1 MSLNNQIYYFI
12 IGDYNKKS
20 ELGYYLYE
28 ENILSE
34 NDNNYIISYSTN
46 IYKNFSEKD
55 VGSKDYTILDNNN
68 FCLFYSITSSGT
80 FYLAVTSINSIY
92 VDKPNLMYEFFEDI
106 EHQGIKK
113 LIDKNGNLSRVGN
126 QNLKFSIEQNNIKMK
141 GQNIINEKENKDES
155 KIVILNSQINDIN
168 NDVKNSV
175 KNMIVSINEMNYLD
189 NKSSQIKNMSYK
201 FQQESYDVERKIR
214 KKNLLIKI
222 IFVFLALLG
231 IYLAIR
237 LIFF

>member
-1 MSLNNQIYYFI
+1 MSLNNQIYYFV
-12 IGDYNKKS
+12 IGDFNKKS
-20 ELGYYLYE
+20 ELGHYLYE

-34 NDNNYIISYSTN
+34 NDKNYIVSYSTN

-55 VGSKDYTILDNNN
+55 VGNKDYIILDNNN
-68 FCLFYSITSSGT
+68 YCLFYSITSSGT

-92 VDKPNLMYEFFEDI
+92 ADKNNLMYEFFEDI

-113 LIDKNGNLSRVGN
+113 LVDKNGNLSRVGN

-141 GQNIINEKENKDES
+141 EQNIINEKENKDES

-175 KNMIVSINEMNYLD
+175 KNMIVSVNEMKYLD
-189 NKSSQIKNMSYK
+189 NKSSQLKNMSYK
-201 FQQESYDVERKIR
+201 FQQESYDIERKMR
-214 KKNLLIKI
+214 NKNLLIKI
-222 IFVFLALLG
+222 IFAFFALLG

-237 LIFF
+237 LIFL